1 MTWLEELQSIE
12 DLEDA
17 EFDAALVHDF
27 ERNAAQVK
35 TALQTAEAGVE
46 AAKAKRIQAELE
58 EKRSKQLLEKNT
70 ISQNDYDIRVRN
82 LELAVASEKRLN
94 REVASQRDQ
103 VHEWAQK
110 AESALASGNEDL
122 ARAALLR
129 KKEHDGVLKSL
140 VPAWEAAKSTSAAL
154 QDQLR
159 ALEAKLE
166 EAKRKRGTL
175 VARQRAAQARQH
187 MERTKTTFDNGLA
200 TESNFAR
207 MEDKVAE
214 IEAQAE
220 AIAEVNSG
228 RAGLEREFQDMELE
242 AEVDAELAAL
252 KSKLR
257 GQED

>member
-1 MTWLEELQSIE
+1 MSSL
-12 DLEDA
+12 
-17 EFDAALVHDF
+17 F
-27 ERNAAQVK
+27 
-35 TALQTAEAGVE
+35 
-46 AAKAKRIQAELE
+46 KRINDIVTANINDLIDRVEDPE
-58 EKRSKQLLEKNT
+58 RMIKQ
-70 ISQNDYDIRVRN
+70 IIREMEDNIRRAKDNVID
-82 LELAVASEKRLN
+82 AVASEKRLH
-94 REVASQRDQ
+94 REVASHRDQ
-103 VHEWAQK
+103 AHEWEQK

-140 VPAWEAAKSTSAAL
+140 VPAWEAAKNTSAAL

-187 MERTKTTFDNGLA
+187 MEQTKVTFDNGLA

-207 MEDKVAE
+207 MEDKVSE

-220 AIAEVNSG
+220 AIVEVNSG
-228 RAGLEREFQDMELE
+228 SAGLEREFQDMELQ

-252 KSKLR
+252 KNKLKDK
-257 GQED
+257 ED